1 MTATADGPR
10 IVALLRI
17 SAPGR
22 DTTPSV
28 RSWCSCGRDL
38 VAFGQRKAAAL
49 IADHTRHRGV
59 CPLLTE
65 GKEAA

>member
-1 MTATADGPR
+1 MTSTTDGRR

-49 IADHTRHRGV
+49 VADHTRHRTE

>member
-1 MTATADGPR
+1 M
-10 IVALLRI
+10 VALLRI

-38 VAFGQRKAAAL
+38 VAFGQRESVAL
-49 IADHTRHRGV
+49 IADHTRHLTA

>member
-1 MTATADGPR
+1 MTATADRPR
-10 IVALLRI
+10 VVALLRI

-22 DTTPSV
+22 GTTPSV

-38 VAFGQRKAAAL
+38 VAFGQRKGPAL
-49 IADHTRHRGV
+49 VDDHTRHRTE

-65 GKEAA
+65 GKKAA